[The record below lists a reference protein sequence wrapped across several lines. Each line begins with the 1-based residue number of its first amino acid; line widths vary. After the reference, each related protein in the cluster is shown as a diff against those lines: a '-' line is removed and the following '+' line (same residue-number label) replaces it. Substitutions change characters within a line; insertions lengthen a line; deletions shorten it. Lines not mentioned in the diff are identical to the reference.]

1 MPKDRALPLAGPGAV
16 LVDVPFK
23 VGALYHRR
31 DEIHARFGGQR
42 QGGISTPKDSPVV
55 ILFTGEAGTTHGY
68 HDFWDDEGLLHYYG
82 EGQVGDM
89 TYTGGNRAILRH
101 DLDRKV
107 LLLFQMM
114 GKSQPYRYL
123 GEFQLAGHPYE
134 KPNIPD
140 TRGNPRK
147 AIVFPLRPVLHA
159 MTPFEAANVSDAA
172 NDELELGDT
181 VTLRLSEVRKKQSL
195 FRRRLIG
202 VEKECRLTGVRDLRF
217 LRASHI
223 KPWSACGSAEERVD
237 GSNGLLLTPTADL
250 LFDRG
255 WITFEDKGA
264 LMPSSLLPADVL
276 KRIGFSLRAGRRCG
290 EFTPR
295 QSEYLEYHRNKVF
308 EAKLAGTDDPV
319 ATLMQA
325 LSSQPGY
332 TAS

>member
-1 MPKDRALPLAGPGAV
+1 M
-16 LVDVPFK
+16 VDIPFK

-55 ILFTGEAGTTHGY
+55 ILFTGEAGATHGY
-68 HDFWDDEGLLHYYG
+68 RDRWENDHLLHYFG
-82 EGQVGDM
+82 EGQIGDM

-101 DLDRKV
+101 DVDGKV

-114 GKSQPYRYL
+114 GKGRPYRYL
-123 GEFQLAGHPYE
+123 GEFQLAGQPYE
-134 KPNIPD
+134 KPNVPD

-159 MTPFEAANVSDAA
+159 VTPFEATHVGDAA

-181 VTLRLSEVRKKQSL
+181 VALRLSEVRSKQSL

-223 KPWSACGSAEERVD
+223 KPWSVCGTAAERVD
-237 GSNGLLLTPTADL
+237 GNNGLLLTPTADL
-250 LFDRG
+250 LFDKG
-255 WITFEDKGA
+255 WITFEDKGR
-264 LMPSSLLPADVL
+264 LVPSQLLPHDVV
-276 KRIGFSLRAGRRCG
+276 KRIGFSLRSGRKCG
-290 EFTPR
+290 GFSDK
-295 QSEYLEYHRNKVF
+295 QSQYLEYHRNQIFDK
-308 EAKLAGTDDPV
+308 KLAQTDDPITDLIE
-319 ATLMQA
+319 TLNT
-325 LSSQPGY
+325 QPGY
-332 TAS
+332 PHK